1 MHPSL
6 RQKRDDLLHHIVD
19 QTRGPVMKSMPPGM
33 ESLIGAIMRLD
44 PAVLLR
50 LLDRNAPQDIRQ
62 ATISVI
68 LEILRHPESTEHLA
82 IRRFLESK
90 PTSTYMPLLLNALND
105 PMVPEMKSKA
115 AMKMVQSVYQEGCN
129 TYACLLQNTWK
140 ARVMLTTIGLLEDD
154 LLA

>member
-6 RQKRDDLLHHIVD
+6 SHKRDELLQRIVG
-19 QTRGPVMKSMPPGM
+19 QTHGPVTKSMPSGM
-33 ESLIGAIMRLD
+33 ENLINSISRLD

-62 ATISVI
+62 STISVI
-68 LEILRHPESTEHLA
+68 LEILRHPDSTEHLA

-115 AMKMVQSVYQEGCN
+115 AMKMVHSVYQEGCN